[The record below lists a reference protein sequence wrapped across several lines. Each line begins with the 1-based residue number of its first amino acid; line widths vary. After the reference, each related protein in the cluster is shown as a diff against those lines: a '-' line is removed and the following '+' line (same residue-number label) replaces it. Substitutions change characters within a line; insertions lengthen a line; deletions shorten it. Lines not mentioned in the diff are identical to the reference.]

1 MLVHVTSL
9 DRIWPKLN
17 LPTGAYGE
25 KCIFG
30 CLEVYKPFFY
40 VKGPFFFSDKV
51 WNLIIDYLGTK
62 KWVSHFK
69 KWLFD
74 VKNAKNIFFGSN
86 THFLKRNTY
95 FVIQK

>member
-1 MLVHVTSL
+1 MSKVGTWFLLVHVTSL

-62 KWVSHFK
+62 KMGVTLQK
-69 KWLFD
+69 M
-74 VKNAKNIFFGSN
+74 
-86 THFLKRNTY
+86 
-95 FVIQK
+95 VICYLILLIDLDPGL